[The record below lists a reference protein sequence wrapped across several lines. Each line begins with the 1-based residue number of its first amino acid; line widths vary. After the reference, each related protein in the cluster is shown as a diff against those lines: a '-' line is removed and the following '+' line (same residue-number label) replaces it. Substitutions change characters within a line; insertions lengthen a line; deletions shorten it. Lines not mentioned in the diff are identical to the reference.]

1 MIKKAEVTL
10 ILVAAVCIGYSS
22 FIHFSFADAKVEFAK
37 LKEVIE
43 TLEAKDE
50 YSSLKVNSLV
60 CQNIKVVDDSGTT
73 VVKIGN
79 EDNETYIIVLDEN
92 EKPSI
97 ELIDGSSLNRITLNE
112 SDKSETLITIG
123 DPQGKWI
130 PMFAVGKFIDE
141 RNYLEQENIDS
152 IDGPMM
158 ILSDNSNDAIFQAY
172 ISENIAQFVVGN
184 GSYQSYLQSGT
195 VNSPAYA
202 EIGIIG
208 DGKLLIGMK
217 NEIDDKDNVYHYV
230 HHFDN
235 SYSTK
240 LGQWDDAVGLY
251 THNWD
256 DDKVD
261 SCFLGYTDTDNDNWS
276 PVVKSA
282 IDGESSYFSV
292 LKSSE

>member
-1 MIKKAEVTL
+1 MIKNSEVTL
-10 ILVAAVCIGYSS
+10 ILVAAVCIGYSA
-22 FIHFSFADAKVEFAK
+22 FIHFSFADEKVEFAK

-50 YSSLKVNSLV
+50 YSSLKVKSLV

-141 RNYLEQENIDS
+141 RDYLPQENIDS
-152 IDGPMM
+152 INGPMM
-158 ILSDNSNDAIFQAY
+158 CLSDNSNDAVFQAY
-172 ISENIAQFVVGN
+172 IAENIAHLKVGN
-184 GSYQSYLQSGT
+184 GAHQSSLLAGAL
-195 VNSPAYA
+195 NGPKFA
-202 EIGIIG
+202 EVGIYRDNIA
-208 DGKLLIGMK
+208 LIGMK
-217 NEIDDKDNVYHYV
+217 NEIEDEDNMYHFV
-230 HHFDN
+230 HHPNN
-235 SYSTK
+235 SFSTK
-240 LGQWDDAVGLY
+240 LGRWDDMVGLFS
-251 THNWD
+251 HNWD
-256 DDKVD
+256 DKAD
-261 SCFLGYTDTDNDNWS
+261 SCFLGYADTDNDNWS
-276 PVVKSA
+276 PVIKSA

>member
-50 YSSLKVNSLV
+50 YSSLKVESLV

-79 EDNETYIIVLDEN
+79 EDNETFIIVLDEN

-112 SDKSETLITIG
+112 SDESETLITIG
-123 DPQGKWI
+123 DYQGKTI

-141 RNYLEQENIDS
+141 RNYLPQENIDR
-152 IDGPMM
+152 INGPMM
-158 ILSDNSNDAIFQAY
+158 FLSANNNDAVFQAF
-172 ISENIAQFVVGN
+172 ISENIAHLMVGN
-184 GSYQSYLQSGT
+184 GAHQSGLLAGA
-195 VNSPAYA
+195 VNGPKYA
-202 EIGIIG
+202 EVGIYGGGIA
-208 DGKLLIGMK
+208 LIGMK
-217 NEIDDKDNVYHYV
+217 NEIENEDNMYHFV
-230 HHFDN
+230 HHVNN
-235 SYSTK
+235 SFSTK
-240 LGQWDDAVGLY
+240 LGRWDDMVGLY
-251 THNWD
+251 SNNWD
-256 DDKVD
+256 DKAD

-276 PVVKSA
+276 PVIKSV
-282 IDGESSYFSV
+282 IDGESSYFEV
-292 LKSSE
+292 LKSSD

>member
-1 MIKKAEVTL
+1 MIKNSEVTL
-10 ILVAAVCIGYSS
+10 ILVAAVCIGYSA

-112 SDKSETLITIG
+112 SDESETLITIG
-123 DPQGKWI
+123 DYQGKTI

-141 RNYLEQENIDS
+141 RIYLSQENIDS
-152 IDGPMM
+152 INGPMM
-158 ILSDNSNDAIFQAY
+158 FLSDNNNDAVFQAF
-172 ISENIAQFVVGN
+172 ISENIAQLIVGN
-184 GSYQSYLQSGT
+184 GAHQSGLLAGA
-195 VNSPAYA
+195 VNGPKFA
-202 EIGIIG
+202 EVAIYRDRIA
-208 DGKLLIGMK
+208 LIGMK
-217 NEIDDKDNVYHYV
+217 NEIENEDNMYHFV
-230 HHFDN
+230 HHVNN
-235 SYSTK
+235 SFSTK
-240 LGQWDDAVGLY
+240 LGLWDDMVGLY
-251 THNWD
+251 SHNWD
-256 DDKVD
+256 DKAD
-261 SCFLGYTDTDNDNWS
+261 SCFLGYADTDNDNWS
-276 PVVKSA
+276 PVIKSV

-292 LKSSE
+292 LKSSD